1 MKRKERF
8 RFIKTERRWG
18 KKREKGKIYDD
29 GREYVNRTQHSFVCF
44 QVFGSFKVMGSWR
57 GANFARFYC

>member
-1 MKRKERF
+1 M
-8 RFIKTERRWG
+8 G
-18 KKREKGKIYDD
+18 KKREKGKIYD

-44 QVFGSFKVMGSWR
+44 QVFSSLKVMGSWR

>member
-1 MKRKERF
+1 MKKKKNRRKERF
-8 RFIKTERRWG
+8 RIIKTER
-18 KKREKGKIYDD
+18 KGIIYD

-44 QVFGSFKVMGSWR
+44 QVFSSLKVMGSWR